1 MKGGA
6 SAAQTALGIGH
17 TLNESHTQTLH
28 THTAHTQRSVQGVSV
43 VWSLSL
49 PPFGSS
55 QANRTGLALP
65 RTQRAHGRD
74 LRKSSELLRKG
85 FFFFLL
91 GNPFH
96 AQMIDDDKKES
107 VGPVDRLRT
116 AACSEKKS
124 VPIET
129 ERFLSTL
136 ERSRLLS
143 PRLVNRLWLKI
154 EG

>member
-6 SAAQTALGIGH
+6 SAAQTALGIGY
-17 TLNESHTQTLH
+17 TLNESHTHTLH
-28 THTAHTQRSVQGVSV
+28 TRSGLFRVLVWFGAYHYPPLGEARLTELDWHCQELSEHTVGIYV
-43 VWSLSL
+43 
-49 PPFGSS
+49 
-55 QANRTGLALP
+55 
-65 RTQRAHGRD
+65 RAP
-74 LRKSSELLRKG
+74 SCFEKG
-85 FFFFLL
+85 FFFFFAGKSL
-91 GNPFH
+91 PCS
-96 AQMIDDDKKES
+96 DDKES

-116 AACSEKKS
+116 AACNENKS